1 MKIDSRITSMILGD
15 KLKAYAS
22 LCLDDKFLIKGVKI
36 VDGSRGR
43 FVAMPSRKT
52 KHGEFLDVCFPIEKG
67 LREEI
72 DDAVIEAYRR
82 KLEEM

>member
-1 MKIDSRITSMILGD
+1 MKIDARITKMVLEG

-22 LCLDDKFLIKGVKI
+22 VCLDDRFLIKGIRVI
-36 VDGSRGR
+36 DGSRGR

-52 KHGEFLDVCFPIEKG
+52 KHGEFLDVCFPIEKE

-72 DDAVIEAYRR
+72 DDAVLEAYRR

>member
-1 MKIDSRITSMILGD
+1 MKIDARITKMICGD

-22 LCLDDKFLIKGVKI
+22 VCFDDRFLIKGIKI